1 MKKDG
6 AHTKRILGRRLA
18 DEFNREELEQTAA
31 GQFTTMT
38 FRWPPDI
45 DPGWPSVRV

>member
-6 AHTKRILGRRLA
+6 AHTSRILGRRLA
-18 DEFNREELEQTAA
+18 RELTREELEQTTGGA
-31 GQFTTMT
+31 FPTMT

-45 DPGWPSVRV
+45 DPGWPQVRV